1 MSTRSTILFDF
12 GNHDGS
18 FATLCMPSGGRTD
31 GPASVLAGTS
41 ASPKCHEVSG
51 NGGEKNDVRAPFE
64 TQRTIARGRDE
75 GAQQQEM
82 QVEWSVAGAFG
93 AEEMN

>member
-18 FATLCMPSGGRTD
+18 FATLCMPSRGRAD

-51 NGGEKNDVRAPFE
+51 NGEEKNDVRAPFE
-64 TQRTIARGRDE
+64 TQRTIARGEE
-75 GAQQQEM
+75 GERPA
-82 QVEWSVAGAFG
+82 AGNAS
-93 AEEMN
+93 

>member
-1 MSTRSTILFDF
+1 
-12 GNHDGS
+12 
-18 FATLCMPSGGRTD
+18 MPSRGRAD

-51 NGGEKNDVRAPFE
+51 NERRMMCVLHLRHN
-64 TQRTIARGRDE
+64 ARLHEGRRE
-75 GAQQQEM
+75 SAQQQEM

>member
-1 MSTRSTILFDF
+1 
-12 GNHDGS
+12 
-18 FATLCMPSGGRTD
+18 MPSGGRTD

-51 NGGEKNDVRAPFE
+51 NGGESREGGRRRMMCVLHLRHN
-64 TQRTIARGRDE
+64 ARLHEGRDE
-75 GAQQQEM
+75 GAQEQEM